1 VTAGWLDFWV
11 FLENPKTGDNIMAQE
26 FRSDSVPSG
35 ANLESGGKERE
46 PVRIVLIGS
55 REAVKEQMNQFYLK
69 QMAEVDEWSALL
81 SAPNPLVLTPNWGDV
96 MTILTRWHKGM
107 R

>member
-1 VTAGWLDFWV
+1 VAR
-11 FLENPKTGDNIMAQE
+11 FLGFPRKPKNKERIIMAQE
-26 FRSDSVPSG
+26 FRSDSIPSG
-35 ANLESGGKERE
+35 VNVESGGEKRE

-81 SAPNPLVLTPNWGDV
+81 STPNPLVLTLNSGDV
-96 MTILTRWHKGM
+96 MTILTRWYKGM
-107 R
+107 H

>member
-1 VTAGWLDFWV
+1 
-11 FLENPKTGDNIMAQE
+11 MAQE
-26 FRSDSVPSG
+26 FRSDSMPSG
-35 ANLESGGKERE
+35 ITVESGGKERE

-81 SAPNPLVLTPNWGDV
+81 SAPNPLVLAPNSGDV
-96 MTILTRWHKGM
+96 MTILTRWHK
-107 R
+107 RDR